1 MSRETDHI
9 DRRIACLQ
17 AERIPAAL
25 ISTMGY
31 HCEVWRS
38 NLRIFRD
45 GEKRTYD
52 LVIKIPRES
61 YSARE
66 AAMLR
71 RDYRRLRER
80 LGSIIPRT
88 QFVVTEIDGEP
99 SVMAIAEAVAR
110 WFDIANPA
118 HEEEAVPLF
127 RKLRP
132 ARADLM
138 RFVEAADAWDTHD
151 GRVIDLY
158 GLENMVLDRS
168 HRLRYLDSFRVFFY
182 PDMLHAIEGSDESLT
197 QRIELSRLR
206 RDYLRYLVEAS
217 R

>member
-25 ISTMGY
+25 ISTTGY
-31 HCEVWRS
+31 HCEVWRTTLS
-38 NLRIFRD
+38 IRRD
-45 GEKRTYD
+45 GIRRSHD
-52 LVIKIPRES
+52 LVIKVPRET
-61 YSARE
+61 YSVQE
-66 AAMLR
+66 AGLLR

-88 QFVVTEIDGEP
+88 QFVVTEVDGVP
-99 SVMAIAEAVAR
+99 SVIAIAEAVSR

-127 RKLRP
+127 RKLRQT
-132 ARADLM
+132 RANLL
-138 RFVEAADAWDTHD
+138 RFVEAADAWDTHEN
-151 GRVIDLY
+151 RVIDLY
-158 GLENMVLDRS
+158 GLENMVLDRG
-168 HRLRYLDSFRVFFY
+168 HRLRFLDSFRVFFFA
-182 PDMLHAIEGSDESLT
+182 DTLHLVEDPDESLQ

-206 RDYLRYLVEAS
+206 RDYLRFLVEAS

>member
-1 MSRETDHI
+1 MSRENDHI

-38 NLRIFRD
+38 NLRLYRD
-45 GEKRTYD
+45 GVPRTYD
-52 LVIKIPRES
+52 LVIKVPRET
-61 YSARE
+61 YSVQE
-66 AAMLR
+66 ASLLR

-88 QFVVTEIDGEP
+88 QFVVTEIDGQS
-99 SVMAIAEAVAR
+99 SVFAISEAVSR

-127 RKLRP
+127 RKLRL

-138 RFVEAADAWDTHD
+138 RFVEAADAWDTHEN
-151 GRVIDLY
+151 RVIDLY
-158 GLENMVLDRS
+158 GLENMVLDRA

-182 PDMLHAIEGSDESLT
+182 ADMLHAIDGEDETLR

-206 RDYLRYLVEAS
+206 RDYLRFLVEAS